1 MTTLERALN
10 SIGKQCFVDN
20 FKLFRDCVNKNVLAQ
35 MLLEN
40 NPNANSLSAQLTR
53 VNYACWIFDN
63 HLEKDALKIVLA
75 SNRLSS
81 TVQYKARLLLVELG

>member
-10 SIGKQCFVDN
+10 SIGKQCFVEN
-20 FKLFRDCVNKNVLAQ
+20 FKLFKTCTDKKALAQ
-35 MLLEN
+35 ILLEN
-40 NPNANSLSAQLTR
+40 NPNATSLTAQLTR

-63 HLEKDALKIVLA
+63 NLEKEALKIILS

-81 TVQYKARLLLVELG
+81 SIQSKAKLLLSESD